1 MANADALPVAVL
13 KAPPEERVPAIVG
26 LDFLPD
32 MGRMTA
38 RLCYR
43 ARISCSLVRIPV
55 ASAQPPCTR
64 CWKPPSSMA

>member
-38 RLCYR
+38 RL
-43 ARISCSLVRIPV
+43 
-55 ASAQPPCTR
+55 
-64 CWKPPSSMA
+64 SSEGPT

>member
-38 RLCYR
+38 RLPS
-43 ARISCSLVRIPV
+43 AGRIGSLPDHCAP
-55 ASAQPPCTR
+55 ASVPP
-64 CWKPPSSMA
+64 P

>member
-38 RLCYR
+38 RLR
-43 ARISCSLVRIPV
+43 SGDPTGCSPDHCAP
-55 ASAQPPCTR
+55 ASGLPP
-64 CWKPPSSMA
+64 